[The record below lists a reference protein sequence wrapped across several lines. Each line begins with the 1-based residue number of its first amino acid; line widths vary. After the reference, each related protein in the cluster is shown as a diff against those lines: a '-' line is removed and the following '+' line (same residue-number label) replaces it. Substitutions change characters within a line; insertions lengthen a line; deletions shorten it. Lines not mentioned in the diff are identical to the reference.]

1 MTNVHP
7 ASHNAGAKLYLEAKQ
22 LIPGGTN
29 LLSKRPERMLPEQ
42 WPAYYDKAEGNYI
55 WDLDG
60 RKLID
65 MASAGCGTCLLGAAD
80 PDVNAAVKA
89 VIDSGSMS
97 TLNPCEEV
105 ELAKMLCEIH
115 PWADRVRYARCGG
128 ETDAV
133 AVRIGRAATGKE
145 RIAFCGYH
153 GWHDW
158 YLAANLATESAL
170 DGHLMP
176 GLNPAGVP
184 RSLAGTVLPFRFNH
198 LADLEKIV
206 FDHGSDLGVIIME
219 PMRFTEP
226 QPGFLEQVRELATR
240 IGAVLIF
247 DEINIGF
254 RHNLGGIH
262 QTLGVEP
269 DIVTYAKVLSNG
281 FPMGA
286 VVGRQQV
293 MDAAQDSFIS
303 SSYFTER
310 IGPAAALATI
320 EKMQREKV
328 QQKIIATG
336 QCISQQWDRLAHKH
350 KIKSQVAGRPGLMS
364 MCFEYGDQSAVMRT
378 LYTQEM
384 LDRGIIAAGSCYPN
398 FTMSTAILDEF
409 FAALNEVF
417 SVLADA
423 ADKNNV
429 QSRLRGPV
437 AQVDFRRLT

>member
-1 MTNVHP
+1 MTP
-7 ASHNAGAKLYLEAKQ
+7 
-22 LIPGGTN
+22 
-29 LLSKRPERMLPEQ
+29 
-42 WPAYYDKAEGNYI
+42 
-55 WDLDG
+55 
-60 RKLID
+60 
-65 MASAGCGTCLLGAAD
+65 
-80 PDVNAAVKA
+80 
-89 VIDSGSMS
+89 
-97 TLNPCEEV
+97 V
-105 ELAKMLCEIH
+105 ELAERLCEIH
-115 PWADRVRYARCGG
+115 PWADQVRYARCGG

-158 YLAANLATESAL
+158 YLAANLASESAL
-170 DGHLMP
+170 DGHLLP
-176 GLNPAGVP
+176 GLDPAGVP
-184 RSLAGTVLPFRFNH
+184 RSLVGTVLPFRFNH

-206 FDHGSDLGVIIME
+206 LDHRAELGVIIME

-226 QPGFLEQVRELATR
+226 QAGFLEQVRELATR

-262 QTLGVEP
+262 QTLGVDP

-320 EKMQREKV
+320 EKMQRKKV
-328 QQKIIATG
+328 QEKIIATG
-336 QCISQQWDRLAHKH
+336 QCISQQWKRLAHKH
-350 KIKSQVAGRPGLMS
+350 KINGQVEGRPGLMS
-364 MCFEYGDQSAVMRT
+364 MRFEYGDESSAMRT

-398 FTMSTAILDEF
+398 FTMTSAILDQY
-409 FAALNEVF
+409 FAALDEVF
-417 SVLADA
+417 PVLADA
-423 ADKNNV
+423 ADKNNARA
-429 QSRLRGPV
+429 RLRGPV
-437 AQVDFRRLT
+437 AQSDFRRLT

>member
-1 MTNVHP
+1 MTNVP
-7 ASHNAGAKLYLEAKQ
+7 PGSPNTGPDLYRRASQ
-22 LIPGGTN
+22 LIPGGTG

-42 WPAYYDKAEGNYI
+42 WPAYSDKAAGNYV

-97 TLNPCEEV
+97 TLNPREEV
-105 ELAKMLCEIH
+105 ELAVKLCEIH
-115 PWADRVRYARCGG
+115 PWADQVRYARCGG

-158 YLAANLATESAL
+158 YLAANLPSEIAL
-170 DGHLMP
+170 DGHLLP
-176 GLNPAGVP
+176 GLDPAGVP
-184 RSLAGTVLPFRFNH
+184 RSLAGTVFPFRFNH
-198 LADLEKIV
+198 LPDLEKIV
-206 FDHGSDLGVIIME
+206 LDHRAELGVIIME

-226 QPGFLEQVRELATR
+226 QPGFLEQVRELATQ

-293 MDAAQDSFIS
+293 MDAAEDSFIS

-310 IGPAAALATI
+310 IGPTAALATL

-328 QQKIIATG
+328 QEKIIATG
-336 QCISQQWDRLAHKH
+336 LCISQQWKRLAHKH
-350 KIKSQVAGRPGLMS
+350 KINSQVEGRPGLMS
-364 MCFEYGDQSAVMRT
+364 MCFEYGEESSAMRT

-398 FTMSTAILDEF
+398 FTMTSAILDEYF
-409 FAALNEVF
+409 TALNEVF
-417 SVLADA
+417 PVLADA
-423 ADKNNV
+423 ADKNNIRA
-429 QSRLRGPV
+429 RLRGPV